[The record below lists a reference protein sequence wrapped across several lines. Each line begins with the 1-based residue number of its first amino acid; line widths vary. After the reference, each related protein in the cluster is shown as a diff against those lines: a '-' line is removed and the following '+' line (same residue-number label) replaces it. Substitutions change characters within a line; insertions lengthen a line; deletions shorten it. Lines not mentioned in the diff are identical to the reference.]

1 VIEKARRKELVREYR
16 ERKQLFGI
24 YAVRCE
30 PARKIWVAATKNLD
44 RQQNGIWFQL
54 RGNSHP
60 NRSMM
65 SAWKAH
71 GEASFRY
78 EILEEV
84 DDENP
89 LLLDSLLKERAQH
102 WLKQLNAEPVVG

>member
-1 VIEKARRKELVREYR
+1 MDRARRKELVREYR
-16 ERKQLFGI
+16 ERKQLLGV
-24 YAVRCE
+24 YAVRCQ
-30 PARKIWVAATKNLD
+30 AAGKVWIAATKNLN

-54 RGNSHP
+54 RGNNHP
-60 NRSMM
+60 NAAMM

-71 GEASFRY
+71 GEGSFKY

-89 LLLDSLLKERAQH
+89 LLLDSLLKERAAYWLQH
-102 WLKQLNAEPVVG
+102 LNAEPVVG

>member
-1 VIEKARRKELVREYR
+1 MIDKSRRQELVREYR
-16 ERKQLFGI
+16 ERKQLLGI

-30 PARKIWVAATKNLD
+30 AAGKIWIAGTKNLD
-44 RQQNGIWFQL
+44 RQMNGIWFQL

-60 NRSMM
+60 NKAMT
-65 SAWKAH
+65 SAWKQH

-89 LLLDSLLKERAQH
+89 LLLDSLLKDRAKH
-102 WLKQLNAEPVVG
+102 WLTQLNAEPVVG